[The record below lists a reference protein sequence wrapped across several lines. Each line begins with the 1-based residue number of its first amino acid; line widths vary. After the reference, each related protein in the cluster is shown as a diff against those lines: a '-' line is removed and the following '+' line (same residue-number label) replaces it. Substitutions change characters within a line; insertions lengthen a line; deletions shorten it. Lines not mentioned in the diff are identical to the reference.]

1 MASFKDRFAQLRKEA
16 QYTQEQI
23 AEKLGVSKGTIG
35 NYEAGLREPKLPAL
49 ENIADFFNV
58 DIDYLLG
65 HTNERPEYTLE
76 DRWIMKCYHNADED
90 TRIAIKTLLR
100 KYG

>member
-1 MASFKDRFAQLRKEA
+1 MAKFKDRFAQLRKDSGL
-16 QYTQEQI
+16 TQEQV
-23 AEKLGVSKGTIG
+23 AERLGVSKGTIG
-35 NYEAGLREPKLPAL
+35 NYETGFREPNLPML

-65 HTNERPEYTLE
+65 HSNEKPEYSLE

-90 TRIAIKTLLR
+90 TKTAIKTLLR
-100 KYG
+100 KFG